1 MLNISIQKEEHLNYE
16 VFSKMKKLR
25 LLILGHKKLRK
36 DFINGTMK
44 LPEDFINGNVQLPK
58 VLIRGNVQLP
68 KDLSYLSDEL
78 CIIEWHRYPFKS
90 MPTSFQPKK
99 LVELRM
105 HCSRIIQLW
114 KGIMVR
120 FSLKKISF
128 FFLFINTRLHL
139 IIFLVYNRFSMR

>member
-1 MLNISIQKEEHLNYE
+1 MPIQEVEHLSVE
-16 VFSKMKKLR
+16 VFSKMKILR
-25 LLILGHKKLRK
+25 LLIIGNMKLPRGY
-36 DFINGTMK
+36 INGTMK

-78 CIIEWHRYPFKS
+78 RIIEWYGYPFKS
-90 MPTSFQPKK
+90 MPISFHSNK

-105 HCSRIIQLW
+105 HCSHIIQLW

-120 FSLKKISF
+120 FSLKKICI
-128 FFLFINTRLHL
+128 FFLFINTSLYL
-139 IIFLVYNRFSMR
+139 IIFFLVYNRF

>member
-1 MLNISIQKEEHLNYE
+1 MPIQEVEHLNAE
-16 VFSKMKKLR
+16 VFSKMKILR
-25 LLILGHKKLRK
+25 LLIIGHKKLRK

-68 KDLSYLSDEL
+68 KSLSYLSDEL
-78 CIIEWHRYPFKS
+78 RILKWHGYPFKS
-90 MPTSFQPKK
+90 MPTSFQPNK

-105 HCSRIIQLW
+105 HFSCIKNLW

-120 FSLKKISF
+120 FSLKQMCI
-128 FFLFINTRLHL
+128 FFLFINT
-139 IIFLVYNRFSMR
+139 